1 MDEERPGR
9 PADVVSEETIEKIHD
24 MILDDRRTKARE
36 VAKAI
41 GVSIGTAIYVLYA
54 KLAMKKWSTRWVTRM
69 LTVDN
74 NPMRLLTSQH
84 CLKQFKGDLKNFLR
98 RVVIIDEAWIRH
110 YTPETTQQSRQW
122 ISPDAKEGEYGPIGW
137 KGHDDDCFG
146 TRSPGR
152 GNTTVSYWTASLK
165 N

>member
-41 GVSIGTAIYVLYA
+41 GVSIGTAIYVLNA
-54 KLAMKKWSTRWVTRM
+54 KLAMKKWSTRWVPRL

-122 ISPDAKEGEYGPIGW
+122 ISPDESAPRKANTVPSAGKVMTTIVL
-137 KGHDDDCFG
+137 
-146 TRSPGR
+146 GR
-152 GNTTVSYWTASLK
+152 EVRDGVILQ
-165 N
+165 